1 MITERT
7 ILVCAAVAA
16 ELDGLIARLKSPLR
30 QRIGGRTMITG
41 RIGNLPVSLLI
52 TGPAMVNTAQALTAV
67 LETNPPPA
75 CVIQT
80 GCAGA
85 FRQSG
90 LDIGDIAV
98 ASCVID
104 AELGIEAPENDPRL
118 TQPLP
123 FPVLIRNANEI
134 RQEYP
139 VTQTLAQSA
148 LSILRRHYADSAIR
162 VQSGSIISVST
173 ITAGE
178 KRAKRL
184 YAQFAACMEA
194 MEGAAAAHVALYYHV
209 PFIEI
214 RAASNRVGTRDRDNW
229 NPELAFQRCC
239 DAVALFI
246 SDLEITD
253 NV

>member
-7 ILVCAAVAA
+7 ILVCAAVEA
-16 ELDGLIARLKSPLR
+16 ELEGLITGLESPLR
-30 QRIGGRTMITG
+30 RRIGGRTMITG
-41 RIGNLPVSLLI
+41 RIGNLPVALLI

-67 LETNPPPA
+67 LETHPPPA

-118 TQPLP
+118 IHPLP

-134 RQEYP
+134 RHKYP
-139 VTQTLAQSA
+139 VNETLAQSA
-148 LSILRRHYADSAIR
+148 LSILKDHYADSAVQ
-162 VQSGSIISVST
+162 VQSGPMISVST
-173 ITAGE
+173 ITAGDE
-178 KRAKRL
+178 RAKRL
-184 YAQFAACMEA
+184 YTQFRPCMEA
-194 MEGAAAAHVALYYHV
+194 MEGAAAAHIALYYHL

-214 RAASNRVGTRDRDNW
+214 RAASNRVGTRDRGAW
-229 NPELAFQRCC
+229 NLELAFQRCC
-239 DAVALFI
+239 EAVGLFI
-246 SDLEITD
+246 LSPTQ
-253 NV
+253 NF